1 MVVLDTDHLSLLLLA
16 ESEAAEKI
24 AMRLASRHI
33 RELTTT
39 IVTYEEQTRGW
50 LAQIACARNLP
61 QEIEAYQRLKTSLQ
75 DFCTMEV
82 LDFDD
87 EAAAEY
93 RRLRG
98 MKIRIGTMDLKIAA
112 IALTHGETLLSRNL
126 VDFKKVP
133 GLTVED
139 WTT

>member
-24 AMRLASRHI
+24 AMRLASRYI
-33 RELTTT
+33 RKLTTT

-50 LAQIACARNLP
+50 LAQIARARNLP
-61 QEIEAYQRLKTSLQ
+61 QEIEAYRRLKTSLQ

-112 IALTHGETLLSRNL
+112 IALAHDATLLSRNL
-126 VDFKKVP
+126 VDFRKVP
-133 GLTVED
+133 ELKVED

>member
-50 LAQIACARNLP
+50 LAQIARARNLP
-61 QEIEAYQRLKTSLQ
+61 QEIETYRRLKTSAPWKSS
-75 DFCTMEV
+75 TSTT
-82 LDFDD
+82 
-87 EAAAEY
+87 
-93 RRLRG
+93 RLPRN
-98 MKIRIGTMDLKIAA
+98 IGNFGA
-112 IALTHGETLLSRNL
+112 
-126 VDFKKVP
+126 
-133 GLTVED
+133 
-139 WTT
+139 